1 MWYVLVVDTFAWRR
15 MASDARAAMAKLER
29 LVIGNEPPTEAEP
42 HDFVS
47 GKWQQER
54 QTPTLLQSS
63 KRPVF
68 YRLNLV
74 AAVGLE
80 PTTYGL

>member
-1 MWYVLVVDTFAWRR
+1 

-47 GKWQQER
+47 GNEMATKA
-54 QTPTLLQSS
+54 QTPTLLQPS